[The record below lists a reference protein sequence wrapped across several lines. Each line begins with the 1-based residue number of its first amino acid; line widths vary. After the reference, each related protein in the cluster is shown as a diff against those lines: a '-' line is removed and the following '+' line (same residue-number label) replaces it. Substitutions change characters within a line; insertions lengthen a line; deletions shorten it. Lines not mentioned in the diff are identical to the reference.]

1 MCTTHAAAAAGKSAS
16 MAGESTPFAD
26 RLLTWAETH
35 GRRGL
40 PWQSSRDPYRVWLS
54 EIMLQQTQVATVIG
68 YYERFSARFPT
79 VAALAAAA
87 LSEVMSSWAGLG
99 YYSRARNL
107 HACARRVVDD
117 FDGAFPRDAAAL
129 ASLPGIG
136 RSTAAAIAALCFDER
151 VPILD
156 GNVKRVLA
164 RHFAIDGY
172 PGVAAVERELWDRAA
187 SLLPQAGAD
196 MPAYTQAIMD
206 LGAGVCTR
214 RNPRCEACPLWSTCA
229 ALRQGRVGS
238 LPVARPRRALVVR
251 SAHWLLVLRDGRVLL
266 EQRPGAGL
274 WGGLLAPPQFEHE
287 GDLRRAVLDA
297 DPQPSLQTLP
307 SRRHA
312 FTHFTLQYTP
322 HVLRTRTGARCT
334 EEPGRIWLAIDAAHE
349 AALPAPVRALLT
361 ELAPTSRIDR

>member
-1 MCTTHAAAAAGKSAS
+1 MRTTHAAAAAGQPAS
-16 MAGESTPFAD
+16 MAGESASTPLAE
-26 RLLTWAETH
+26 RLLAWAATH

-54 EIMLQQTQVATVIG
+54 EVMLQQTQVATVIG

-87 LSEVMSSWAGLG
+87 PSEVMASWAGLG

-117 FDGAFPRDAAAL
+117 FDGAFPRNAAAL
-129 ASLPGIG
+129 TSLPGIG

-214 RNPRCEACPLWSTCA
+214 RNPRCEACPLRSTCA

-238 LPVARPRRALVVR
+238 LPVTRPSYARRTGCWCCAMAGFCSNNAPARDCGAACWRRR
-251 SAHWLLVLRDGRVLL
+251 SSSTKAIC
-266 EQRPGAGL
+266 
-274 WGGLLAPPQFEHE
+274 
-287 GDLRRAVLDA
+287 
-297 DPQPSLQTLP
+297 
-307 SRRHA
+307 
-312 FTHFTLQYTP
+312 
-322 HVLRTRTGARCT
+322 GARCT
-334 EEPGRIWLAIDAAHE
+334 MPIRSPACRRCGRVGTRSRISPCSTRRTCCAHE
-349 AALPAPVRALLT
+349 PACDAR
-361 ELAPTSRIDR
+361 